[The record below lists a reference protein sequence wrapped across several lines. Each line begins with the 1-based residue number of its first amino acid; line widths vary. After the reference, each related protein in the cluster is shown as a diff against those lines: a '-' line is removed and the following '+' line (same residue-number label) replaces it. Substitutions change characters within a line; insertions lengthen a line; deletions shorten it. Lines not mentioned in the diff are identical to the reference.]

1 MFEPKCGFCMGHSL
15 WMIGD
20 FQNALISRIFG
31 LFWSG
36 FFAENNSK

>member
-1 MFEPKCGFCMGHSL
+1 MFEPKYGFCMGHSL
-15 WMIGD
+15 LMIDD